1 MKLNKRVKND
11 VRSRRIFKY
20 VTLGHEFKKT
30 MVAIQ
35 DELKKIED
43 IIIQDNL
50 FIKIYTS
57 FCKINKLCYALI
69 T

>member
-1 MKLNKRVKND
+1 MMYEVEEYLNMSVWEKHNYLKKR
-11 VRSRRIFKY
+11 
-20 VTLGHEFKKT
+20 

-50 FIKIYTS
+50 FIKNLHVRT
-57 FCKINKLCYALI
+57 FCKINKLFKL
-69 T
+69 